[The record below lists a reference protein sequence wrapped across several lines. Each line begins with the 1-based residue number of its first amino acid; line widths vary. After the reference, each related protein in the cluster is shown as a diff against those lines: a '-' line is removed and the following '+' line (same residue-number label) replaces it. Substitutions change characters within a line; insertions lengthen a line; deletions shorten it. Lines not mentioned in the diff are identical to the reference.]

1 MKKMDLRSL
10 SGISTNALA
19 KMGKNQ
25 SVSTKVIE
33 KICLVL
39 NCQIEDI
46 MEITGTEENT
56 FMKEEK

>member
-1 MKKMDLRSL
+1 MKKMGLRSL

>member
-1 MKKMDLRSL
+1 MDLRSL